1 VKIRKPRTSEI
12 LELVALLLGCS
23 LLAYFSCGDA
33 DDPGLARPRESKIF
47 AVPRSNAPGSTGDD
61 EGRSRQRI
69 VEDSLR
75 ELLANVAGGRLGE
88 EQRSEVQLSLIAL
101 LERVRWGKPDNRVNA
116 AAVVVQQ
123 LFDQAKL
130 QTPTSD
136 LTPRQ
141 SQAIAA
147 LAKELTRQFLL
158 LAVGSSPGADGI
170 DIPLPEGH
178 ERVSWNQL
186 GGFTY
191 QEGGRLPSEVL
202 ALHGRRVGLPGFM
215 LSSNDTAFPGEF
227 ILVESLWGCCF
238 GSVPELNQ
246 TILVRGRLGATVDYT
261 SGPLI
266 VTGVLEVGEQRQQGF
281 VSSLYRVTDAT
292 VRPLDALV
300 Q

>member
-1 VKIRKPRTSEI
+1 VKVRKLRVGEI
-12 LELVALLLGCS
+12 LEIVALLLGCS
-23 LLAYFSCGDA
+23 LLAYFSCGD
-33 DDPGLARPRESKIF
+33 DEDSGLARPRESKTF
-47 AVPRSNAPGSTGDD
+47 SVPRTHQSSSGNDD
-61 EGRSRQRI
+61 ESRSRQRI

-75 ELLANVAGGRLGE
+75 ELLANVAVGRMGE
-88 EQRSEVQLSLIAL
+88 ERRSEVQLSLISL

-130 QTPTSD
+130 QTPAPE
-136 LTPRQ
+136 LTARQ

-147 LAKELTRQFLL
+147 LARELTRQFLL
-158 LAVGSSPGADGI
+158 LAVGASPGADGI

-186 GGFTY
+186 GGFVY
-191 QEGGRLPSEVL
+191 QEGANLPSEVQ
-202 ALHGRRVGLPGFM
+202 ALNGRRVGLPGFM
-215 LSSNDTAFPGEF
+215 LSSSDTAFPGEF

-238 GSVPELNQ
+238 GSIPEVNQ
-246 TILVRGRLGATVDYT
+246 TILVRGRLGTAVDYT

-292 VRPLDALV
+292 IRPLDAAL